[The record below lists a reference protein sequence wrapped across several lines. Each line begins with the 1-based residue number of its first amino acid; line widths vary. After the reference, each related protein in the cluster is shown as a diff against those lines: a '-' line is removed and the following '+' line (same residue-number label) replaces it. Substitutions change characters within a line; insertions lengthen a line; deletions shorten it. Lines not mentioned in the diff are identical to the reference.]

1 MRTLVSKI
9 ILTPVLLTSEYTTKD
24 LSSAV
29 DWGEVNGRNSGQYID
44 QFVMLILG
52 GVPMQVR

>member
-1 MRTLVSKI
+1 MQAIVSQI
-9 ILTPVLLTSEYTTKD
+9 ILTPVLLTSEYATGD
-24 LSSAV
+24 LSSVV

-52 GVPMQVR
+52 GVPMQVC